1 MSDEHSHSHGD
12 FSELRKK
19 SKSALVMVLAL
30 TTTYMIIEVVAG
42 IYTGSLALVAD
53 AGHMLGD
60 VAALLL
66 ALIAVWF
73 AGRTPSAQKTY
84 GYYRTEILAALLNGI
99 VLICLSFYILYEAFE
114 RFSHPPDILSGPMLA
129 VAIGGLVVN
138 LIAIKLLSGS
148 SENSL
153 NAKAAYL
160 EVLGDLLGSVAV
172 IIASLVILFTG
183 WKVADPIV
191 SGLIG
196 LMILPRT
203 WTLIRE
209 CIHILME
216 GTPEH
221 VDIQKLTERLMS
233 VKGVINVHDLH
244 VWTITSGRD
253 AISAHIRI
261 DETANPN
268 DVLSEISTIAQSEFN
283 LPHSTLQIEQKACK
297 AEVSA
302 CNPHQPK

>member
-1 MSDEHSHSHGD
+1 MSDDHSHSHGD

-19 SKSALVMVLAL
+19 SKSAMVMVLVL
-30 TTTYMIIEVVAG
+30 TTTYMVIEVVAG
-42 IYTGSLALVAD
+42 IYTGSLALIAD

-60 VAALLL
+60 VAALVL

-73 AGRTPSAQKTY
+73 AGRTPSEQKTY
-84 GYYRTEILAALLNGI
+84 GYYRTEILAALLNGV
-99 VLICLSFYILYEAFE
+99 VLVGLSLYILYEAFE
-114 RFSHPPDILSGPMLA
+114 RFTHPPDILSGPMLGVA
-129 VAIGGLVVN
+129 VGGLVVN

-172 IIASLVILFTG
+172 IIASLVIMFTG

-191 SGLIG
+191 SSLIG

-203 WTLIRE
+203 WTMIRE

-221 VDIQKLTERLMS
+221 VDMKKLTERLMS

-253 AISAHIRI
+253 AMSAHIRI
-261 DETANPN
+261 DENAIPN
-268 DVLSEISTIAQSEFN
+268 VVLNEISMIAQSEFN
-283 LPHSTLQIEQKACK
+283 LRHSTLQIEQQECNS
-297 AEVSA
+297 EEWA
-302 CNPHQPK
+302 CNPRKK

>member
-1 MSDEHSHSHGD
+1 MSEEHSHSHGD
-12 FSELRKK
+12 SSELRKK
-19 SKSALVMVLAL
+19 SKSALVMVLVL
-30 TTTYMIIEVVAG
+30 TTTYMLVEVIAG
-42 IYTGSLALVAD
+42 IFTGSLALIAD

-60 VAALLL
+60 VAALVL

-73 AGRTPSAQKTY
+73 AGKTPSAQKTY
-84 GYYRTEILAALLNGI
+84 GYYRTEILAALLNGV
-99 VLICLSFYILYEAFE
+99 VLVGLSLYILYEAYK
-114 RFSHPPDILSGPMLA
+114 RFTHPPEILSGPMLA
-129 VAIGGLVVN
+129 VAIGGLVIN
-138 LIAIKLLSGS
+138 LLAVKLLSSS

-172 IIASLVILFTG
+172 IIASLVIMFTG
-183 WKVADPIV
+183 WTVADPIV

-203 WTLIRE
+203 WTLIGE

-216 GTPEH
+216 GTPAH
-221 VDIQKLTERLMS
+221 VDIQKLVERIMS
-233 VKGVINVHDLH
+233 VKGVVNVHDLH

-261 DETANPN
+261 DENAQPE
-268 DVLSEISTIAQSEFN
+268 EILRQSSAIAQSEFN
-283 LPHSTLQIEQKACK
+283 LPHSTLQIEQKDCHS
-297 AEVSA
+297 EEFS
-302 CNPHQPK
+302 CDPQ